1 MSAFETVD
9 GVPRI
14 PVGDWVGVSLRR
26 PNDKETVRNQD
37 WIQHRLTVQ
46 VGSHQSQARDARAV
60 SFWAGSSNHRA
71 AKSLLAKAASA
82 LQGFDLKV
90 KAEKVTP
97 MGADAKTAM
106 KVEMTDAAAKRIARI
121 VAGEPGK
128 TALRVSVEGGGCS
141 GFSYKFD
148 LVADANDD
156 DVAIEKDGATVLIDD
171 LSLVYMGGSVID
183 FVDDLMGQSFQ
194 IRNPNAVASCGCGTS
209 FSI

>member
-1 MSAFETVD
+1 
-9 GVPRI
+9 
-14 PVGDWVGVSLRR
+14 
-26 PNDKETVRNQD
+26 
-37 WIQHRLTVQ
+37 
-46 VGSHQSQARDARAV
+46 
-60 SFWAGSSNHRA
+60 
-71 AKSLLAKAASA
+71 
-82 LQGFDLKV
+82 
-90 KAEKVTP
+90 

-106 KVEMTDAAAKRIARI
+106 KVEVTDAAASRVAKI

-128 TALRVSVEGGGCS
+128 IGLRVSVEGGGCS

-148 LVADANDD
+148 LVDARNDD
-156 DVAIEKDGATVLIDD
+156 DIAIEKNGATVLIDD